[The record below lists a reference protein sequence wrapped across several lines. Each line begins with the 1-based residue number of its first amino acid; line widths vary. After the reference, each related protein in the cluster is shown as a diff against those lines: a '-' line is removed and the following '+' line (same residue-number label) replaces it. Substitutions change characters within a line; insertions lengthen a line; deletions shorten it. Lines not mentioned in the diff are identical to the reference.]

1 MNICIVANF
10 PDLLNGKADMRFA
23 YLAETLQKRG
33 HSVELI
39 ISDFEHE
46 VKDVRKRDNYD
57 VYDFKVTVLHEPSY
71 DRNLSIKRLYAHY
84 IWGKNVGRYLR
95 SKQRVPDVIY
105 VAIPSLT
112 VAREVADYCKEHEIC
127 NFVIDIQDLWP
138 EAFQMVVSNKLLKK
152 AFFPIA
158 RYVNY
163 AYKEADF
170 IIGVSDTYRDR
181 GLLVNKKCLRGL
193 TVYIGNDGAK
203 FEDGKTRY
211 HVNKPI
217 DEFWLAYI
225 GTMGYSYDLKCI
237 IDAISIV
244 NKRGTLD
251 KKLKF
256 VAMGRGPLL
265 EEFKK
270 YAKDTGIDSEFTG
283 ALQYEKMVGK
293 MCSCDVVMNCINP
306 GAAQSI
312 TNKVGDYALSG
323 LPVINTQE
331 NIEYRRLVEENQ
343 CGINCECGN
352 SEQVANAIEKL
363 ALDSG
368 LRSKMGENAARLGAE
383 RFDRRITYLQIVEA
397 LEQLCEMTKL
407 N

>member
-10 PDLLNGKADMRFA
+10 PDILNGKADMRFA
-23 YLAETLQKRG
+23 YLAETLHKKG
-33 HSVELI
+33 HSLELI
-39 ISDFEHE
+39 ISDFDHE

-57 VYDFKVTVLHEPSY
+57 VYEFKITVLHEPSY
-71 DRNLSIKRLYAHY
+71 DRNLSLERLYAHY
-84 IWGKNVGRYLR
+84 SWGKNVGRYLR
-95 SKQRVPDVIY
+95 SKQEVPDVIY

-112 VAREVADYCKEHEIC
+112 VAREVADYCNEHTAC
-127 NFVIDIQDLWP
+127 KFVIDIQDLWP

-152 AFFPIA
+152 AFFPITC
-158 RYVNY
+158 YINY

-181 GLLVNKKCLRGL
+181 GLLVNKKNQRGL

-203 FEDGKTRY
+203 FDNGKALYHED
-211 HVNKPI
+211 KPA

-225 GTMGYSYDLKCI
+225 GTMGFSYDLKCI
-237 IDAISIV
+237 IDAIAIV
-244 NKRGTLD
+244 NNRGTLN
-251 KKLKF
+251 KTLKF

-265 EEFKK
+265 EEFQK
-270 YAKDTGIDSEFTG
+270 YAKDAGINSEFTG
-283 ALQYEKMVGK
+283 ALPYEEMVGK

-331 NIEYRRLVEENQ
+331 NAEYRKLVDDFS

-352 SEQVANAIEKL
+352 PEQVADAIEKL
-363 ALDSG
+363 AKDPSLCA
-368 LRSKMGENAARLGAE
+368 KMGENAARLGRE
-383 RFDRRITYLQIVEA
+383 RFDRRYTYPQIIYA
-397 LEQLCEMTKL
+397 LEQLCK
-407 N
+407 

>member
-1 MNICIVANF
+1 MMNICIVANF

-23 YLAETLQKRG
+23 YLAEILQKKG

-46 VKDVRKRDNYD
+46 VKDVRRRDNYS

-71 DRNLSIKRLYAHY
+71 DRNLSFKRLCAHY
-84 IWGKNVGRYLR
+84 IWGKNVGRYFR
-95 SKQRVPDVIY
+95 SNPKVPDVIY

-112 VAREVADYCKEHEIC
+112 VAREVADYCKEHETC
-127 NFVIDIQDLWP
+127 KFVIDIQDLWP
-138 EAFQMVVSNKLLKK
+138 EAFQMVVPNKLLKK

-158 RYVNY
+158 RYINY

-181 GLLVNKKCLRGL
+181 GLLVNKKNQRGL

-203 FEDGKTRY
+203 FDSGKTLY
-211 HVNKPI
+211 HEDKAN

-225 GTMGYSYDLKCI
+225 GTLGFSYDLKCI
-237 IDAISIV
+237 IDAIAIV
-244 NKRGTLD
+244 NKRGILN

-265 EEFKK
+265 DEFKK
-270 YAKDTGIDSEFTG
+270 YAKDAGISCEFTG
-283 ALQYEKMVGK
+283 ALPYEKMVGK

-331 NIEYRRLVEENQ
+331 NLEYRKLVEECQ

-352 SEQVANAIEKL
+352 AEQVADAIEKL
-363 ALDSG
+363 ALDPE
-368 LRSKMGENAARLGAE
+368 LRSKMGENAARLGRE
-383 RFDRRITYLQIVEA
+383 KFDRRYTYPQIVDA
-397 LEQLCEMTKL
+397 LEQLCEK
-407 N
+407 